1 MKTAFIF
8 DTNFILQNSKLNEVV
23 DNLKEDYNVYVTQV
37 SIDERIAQQCR
48 ELKSKYEEVER
59 CKSQYSD
66 FAEVT
71 VKVPYDATAEAYRKA
86 VQSKYEACF
95 GDNIIPYSSDSETF
109 ECILRRA
116 NDRIPPF
123 LSEKGASDKGFK
135 DCLMWIS
142 IVQFFKTAKENKVVF
157 LTDDKSAFT
166 KNTEFLVSEFKEYT
180 SKEIEFKPNSY
191 YRELLKSTET
201 KAPTPPKED
210 KPLDTKVLRDKIET
224 VISGI
229 CGLDSYDCW
238 GNETWDRTF
247 FTSQYVDSEYI
258 RVVFEGLKSVI
269 DSHIFEKNIS
279 GVLVF
284 GLDERIQ
291 NGETNIPMD
300 NLEAAFNLYESI
312 KTKYPEYITQ
322 FYNAVASIVN
332 KNYVKPTVSFE
343 DAGELPF

>member
-8 DTNFILQNSKLNEVV
+8 DTNFILQNGKLNEVV
-23 DNLKEDYNVYVTQV
+23 DNLKADYNVYVTQV
-37 SIDERIAQQCR
+37 SIGERIAQQCR
-48 ELKSKYEEVER
+48 ELKLKYEDAER
-59 CKSQYSD
+59 CKNQYSD

-95 GDNIIPYSSDSETF
+95 GNNIIPYSSDSETF
-109 ECILRRA
+109 ERILQRA

-180 SKEIEFKPNSY
+180 GKGIEFKPNSY
-191 YRELLKSTET
+191 YRELLKSAET
-201 KAPTPPKED
+201 KVPTPPKED
-210 KPLDTKVLRDKIET
+210 KPLDIKALRDKIET
-224 VISGI
+224 VIAAI
-229 CGLDSYDCW
+229 CGVDSYDYW

-258 RVVFEGLKSVI
+258 RAVFEGLKFVI
-269 DSHIFEKNIS
+269 DSHVFEKDIP

-291 NGETNIPMD
+291 AGETNIPMD

-332 KNYVKPTVSFE
+332 KNYVKPPVSFE